1 MKKKLLAGLML
12 GLFVFGLI
20 GMANATSLLLSEG
33 QNYYAHY
40 GDPSWS
46 SMTATLNDASGNSV
60 DVVSGFSDLSLML
73 SYDALWLDQRY
84 NGVLTSSEVNNI
96 STFLSTGKKVV
107 MIGENDNWHDW
118 NIQLIE
124 DIAGGG
130 YGGGFGG
137 GSYLSVVSN
146 ELTAG
151 VSSVYLPSG
160 AQVAS
165 GGTSLFTYNF
175 ATLWGSN
182 LLTVLDSNLFT
193 DSFWNYNDN
202 SVFATNI
209 ANWITADVA
218 PVPEPATML
227 LFGTGL
233 AGLAGSMLRR
243 KKQ

>member
-1 MKKKLLAGLML
+1 MKKKFLAGLVT
-12 GLFVFGLI
+12 GLLVFSI
-20 GMANATSLLLSEG
+20 VNIANATSILLSEG

-40 GDPSWS
+40 GDTSWTN
-46 SMTATLNDASGNSV
+46 MTSTLDFASGNSV

-73 SYDALWLDQRY
+73 GYDALWLDQRY
-84 NGVLTSSEVNNI
+84 HGTLTSTESSNV
-96 STFLSTGKKVV
+96 SAFLSTGKRVV

-124 DIAGGG
+124 DIAGGS
-130 YGGGFGG
+130 YVG
-137 GSYLSVVSN
+137 GSTSGVFPTVAN
-146 ELTAG
+146 NDLTAG

-160 AQVAS
+160 AETAG

-175 ATLWGSN
+175 ATLWNSN
-182 LLTVLDSNLFT
+182 LLTVLDSNLFANAY
-193 DSFWNYNDN
+193 WNYNNN

-209 ANWITADVA
+209 ANWVTADVE

-233 AGLAGSMLRR
+233 VGLVGSRLR
-243 KKQ
+243 KKKK